1 MKVENKAEIRLR
13 GMLGFAMRAGRV
25 TVGTDAVCTAMAKSG
40 KDRAKLVLISS
51 SASDGTK
58 KKISTKAEFYGVD
71 CFEINLDSDEL
82 GSLLGK
88 LYAPATV
95 AITDDGFAREIRLA
109 IDSLGKEVTN
119 N

>member
-1 MKVENKAEIRLR
+1 MENKAEIRLR

-71 CFEINLDSDEL
+71 CFEIQSRFQGAICLSWQEL
-82 GSLLGK
+82 PQSE
-88 LYAPATV
+88 P
-95 AITDDGFAREIRLA
+95 F
-109 IDSLGKEVTN
+109 
-119 N
+119 